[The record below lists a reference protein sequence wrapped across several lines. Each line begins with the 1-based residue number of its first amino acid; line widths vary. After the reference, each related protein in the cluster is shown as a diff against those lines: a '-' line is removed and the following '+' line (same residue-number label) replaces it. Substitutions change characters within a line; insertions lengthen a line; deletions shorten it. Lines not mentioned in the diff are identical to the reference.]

1 MLWHEKDL
9 VIVITRIKVF
19 LNRMLRSE
27 TASSDN
33 FSPKTKNNT
42 YKFLGLL
49 PFLILFAWM
58 LVQTAWIGDDAYIT
72 FRSIENFI
80 HGYGPVY
87 NIGER
92 VQTFTHPLWFLAQ
105 SVLNWVFIGLG
116 IDLSGASR
124 LYFVNVFA
132 SMMISL
138 LTMAVFGFGIA
149 SDTKKAVLGISALFL
164 SKAYLDYSTSG
175 LENPFSHL
183 IIVIFLSI
191 YFSGQKKDFSRL
203 IGLSLCAALTGINRL
218 DHLLLFLPL
227 LFSLFWENANKT
239 RVIAAY
245 ALGFLPLIAWELFS
259 LTYYGSPFPNTASAK
274 LNTGISFVSIITQG
288 GFYYLNSLRMDPIT
302 LLTIFA
308 SILLI
313 LISKDKSKRAIIVGM
328 VLYLF
333 YIIYI
338 GGDFMSGRYFTAP
351 LLMAAALL
359 SRIEAISFKA
369 WGLSLALIWAVGI
382 LPIYAIPER
391 SPSFGKDTKNLKVFI
406 DSHGISDERR
416 FYYGQMGFLPGLANG
431 LPSGYKGEWVYQK
444 QETIQVEL
452 VGTLGVTGYRL
463 GPNVHVIDRNALADP
478 LMGRM
483 PLQDTTHWRIGHFRH
498 VIPDGYLETLA
509 SGENQIKDPN
519 IRLYYEK
526 LSFVIKGDLWSW
538 PRFVEIWNLNVGKY
552 DYLIKQ

>member
-1 MLWHEKDL
+1 M
-9 VIVITRIKVF
+9 
-19 LNRMLRSE
+19 
-27 TASSDN
+27 
-33 FSPKTKNNT
+33 KTKSNL
-42 YKFLGLL
+42 YKYVGFL
-49 PFLILFAWM
+49 PFLILYAWM
-58 LVQTAWIGDDAYIT
+58 VIQTAWVSDDAYIT

-105 SVLNWVFIGLG
+105 SVLNWGFIWLG

-175 LENPFSHL
+175 LENPFTHL
-183 IIVIFLSI
+183 IIVVFLAI
-191 YFSGQKKDFSRL
+191 YFSSQKNNFLRL
-203 IGLSLCAALTGINRL
+203 WGLSFCAALAATNRL
-218 DHLLLFLPL
+218 DILLLFLPVL
-227 LFSLFWENANKT
+227 LSLFWENPNKAG
-239 RVIAAY
+239 VIKAY
-245 ALGFLPLIAWELFS
+245 LLGFLPLILWELFS
-259 LTYYGSPFPNTASAK
+259 IIYYGFLFPNTAYAK
-274 LNTGISFVSIITQG
+274 LNTDIDLLSMTTQG
-288 GFYYLNSLRMDPIT
+288 GYYYLNSLRLDPVT
-302 LLTIFA
+302 LLAIFV
-308 SILLI
+308 SIWL
-313 LISKDKSKRAIIVGM
+313 SWNSRDKSKRLIGVG
-328 VLYLF
+328 VALYLL
-333 YIIYI
+333 YIVYI

-359 SRIEAISFKA
+359 ARVESISFKT
-369 WGLSLALIWAVGI
+369 WGLSLALILAVGI
-382 LPIYAIPER
+382 LPIYTIPER

-406 DSHGISDERR
+406 GPHGISDERR
-416 FYYGQMGFLPGLANG
+416 FYYQQMGFLPSRVTGV
-431 LPSGYKGEWVYQK
+431 PSGYKGEWVYIES
-444 QETIQVEL
+444 ETTSVEL

-463 GPNVHVIDRNALADP
+463 GPNVHVLDKNALADP

-483 PLQDTTHWRIGHFRH
+483 PLQDPDHWRIGHFRH
-498 VIPDGYLETLA
+498 IIPDGYLETLA
-509 SGENQIKDPN
+509 SGTNQIKDPN

-538 PRFVEIWNLNVGKY
+538 QRFVEIWNLNIGNY
-552 DYLIKQ
+552 DDLIKQ